1 MICKV
6 HNKYSTATHLKA
18 IKVSGQTDWILL
30 RKLVLLENLAVLKK
44 KASKMHVDACS
55 TADFHHF
62 QPLSSSGLVVV

>member
-44 KASKMHVDACS
+44 RASKMHVAQQIF
-55 TADFHHF
+55 TTFNHF
-62 QPLSSSGLVVV
+62 LVVG